1 MTKSTGVGRGGPRP
15 NAGRK
20 PDKPTSARFDVP
32 VATIKASV
40 SDVTELAKTHTQ
52 LAVQVLAEIA
62 ANGDKDAARVA
73 AANALL
79 DRAHG
84 KSGAVADGKKERRQA
99 KAEEAAGK
107 FAPRARPAIV
117 VNNG

>member
-15 NAGRK
+15 GAGRK

-32 VATIKASV
+32 KVKASV
-40 SDVTELAKTHTQ
+40 ADVTELAKTHTQ

-84 KSGAVADGKKERRQA
+84 KTGAVADGKKASRQA

-107 FAPRARPAIV
+107 FAPRTRPAII